1 MFANRKRWTPAWLLV
16 VIVCVGVFAV
26 MFKYGGE
33 DKKEEPD
40 TKKRKDSSVATEQP
54 DMVGKGI
61 TVVVDAGH
69 GGIDPGKV
77 GVHDEKEKDI
87 NLSMAKKLEE
97 KLTIQGYK
105 VVMTRTEDKGMYSD
119 GDSNKKMADMRAR
132 IALITETEPKLVVSI
147 HQNSFTQTSSRG
159 AQVFYYEKSQE
170 GKILAQTLQET
181 IKSVIGDDNK
191 RQAKANTNYYMLLH
205 TPCTMVIV
213 ECGFLSNPEEATL
226 LSDDSYQDKMTEA
239 ICQGINNYV
248 KSEDTNGQ

>member
-16 VIVCVGVFAV
+16 AIVCVGVLAV
-26 MFKYGGE
+26 MYKYGGE
-33 DKKEEPD
+33 DKNGEPD
-40 TKKRKDSSVATEQP
+40 TKRDKASTVTTERP
-54 DMVGKGI
+54 DMAGEGI

-97 KLTIQGYK
+97 KLTEQGYT
-105 VVMTRTEDKGMYSD
+105 VVMTRTEDSGMYSD
-119 GDSNKKMADMRAR
+119 GDSNKKMADMKAR

-147 HQNSFTQTSSRG
+147 HQNSFTQPSSKG
-159 AQVFYYEKSQE
+159 AQVFYYEKSEE
-170 GKILAQTLQET
+170 GKVLAQTLQET
-181 IKSVIGDDNK
+181 IKSVIGDGNK

-213 ECGFLSNPEEATL
+213 ECGFLSNPEEALL
-226 LSDDSYQDKMTEA
+226 LSDDSYQEKMMDA

-248 KSEDTNGQ
+248 KSEDKENQ

>member
-16 VIVCVGVFAV
+16 AIVCVGVLAV
-26 MFKYGGE
+26 IFKYGGE
-33 DKKEEPD
+33 EKKDGTDVEKNTVSE
-40 TKKRKDSSVATEQP
+40 KSTEKP
-54 DMVGKGI
+54 EMTGEGI

-87 NLSMAKKLEE
+87 NLSMAKKLEK
-97 KLTIQGYK
+97 KLTSQGYK
-105 VVMTRTEDKGMYSD
+105 VVMTRTEDRGMYDD

-132 IALITETEPKLVVSI
+132 IALIAETEPRLVVSI
-147 HQNSFTQTSSRG
+147 HQNSFTQASSKG
-159 AQVFYYEKSQE
+159 AQVFYYEKSEE

-213 ECGFLSNPEEATL
+213 ECGFLSNPEEALL
-226 LSDDSYQDKMTEA
+226 LSDDAYQEKMTEA
-239 ICQGINNYV
+239 ICQGVNNYI
-248 KSEDTNGQ
+248 KSEAGE